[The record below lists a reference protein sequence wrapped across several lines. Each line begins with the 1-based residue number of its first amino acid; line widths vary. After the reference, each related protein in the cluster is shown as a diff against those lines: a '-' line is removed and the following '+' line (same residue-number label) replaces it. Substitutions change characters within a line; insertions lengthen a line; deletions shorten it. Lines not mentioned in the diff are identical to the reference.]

1 LRSFYERYRFDHPQ
15 EKKEEEESHYNEME
29 EPISPVLGPVSLV
42 NSRLITNE
50 ELEASERQALAQKIY
65 REEF

>member
-1 LRSFYERYRFDHPQ
+1 
-15 EKKEEEESHYNEME
+15 ME

-50 ELEASERQALAQKIY
+50 ELEVSERQALAQKIY

>member
-1 LRSFYERYRFDHPQ
+1 
-15 EKKEEEESHYNEME
+15 ME

-42 NSRLITNE
+42 NSRMITNE
-50 ELEASERQALAQKIY
+50 ELEVSERQVLAQKIY